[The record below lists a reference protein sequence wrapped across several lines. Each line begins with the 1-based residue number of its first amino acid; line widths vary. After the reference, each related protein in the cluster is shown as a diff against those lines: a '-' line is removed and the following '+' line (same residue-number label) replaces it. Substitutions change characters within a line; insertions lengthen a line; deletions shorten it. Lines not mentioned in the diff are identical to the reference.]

1 MKIER
6 HWLIAE
12 NATVK
17 IIKNPTENV
26 GHNID
31 PDYLVVH
38 YTAGDTADSAISW
51 LRTPVIIQIE

>member
-12 NATVK
+12 NATEK
-17 IIKNPTENV
+17 IIKNPTANV
-26 GHNID
+26 GHNIA

-38 YTAGDTADSAISW
+38 YTAGDTADSAIGW
-51 LRTPVIIQIE
+51 F